1 MSIAVAVDQIASV
14 SRLHRHSDGVISFA
28 VKSDDLF
35 CPIFAVRASDLETVF
50 PEFREHLFKN
60 SYVSINAAVRMARR
74 SMAKIGTPRH
84 NTGTLRYLCAS
95 YVDIDCHTLGKSCED
110 VLRFA
115 KELISLHQVPPW
127 SGVVYSGRGMWLLWL
142 LNDASNPE
150 LAHLG
155 AYQDNS
161 RNHLQLYAR
170 VGEKL
175 RGLLASVG
183 ADPAASDAAR
193 YIRLPGSFR
202 TDIEVEVVWEWEDS
216 LREVPISY
224 TLVDLA
230 DRLGVAGPPARRD
243 RAALDKV
250 GKYPLRRHGREAA
263 NRNRLAAF
271 KVLEDLRGGFRKGMR
286 ANAAFILAAC
296 LRQTGHSWNATV
308 DEMERFGRNCVPA
321 LPAGECLFAVKSV
334 FKKKQRPMRYEW
346 IADTL
351 AVTVSEAKLIS
362 ELLGNQFPPAAR
374 LNDGSWRA
382 PIKVDPRKIRRVERQ
397 VKIRAIVEQLGFIPS
412 VRQLETLLCER
423 GVKIGHV
430 TVAADLKEM
439 DLAVAFPPQPP
450 SSFSVQ

>member
-1 MSIAVAVDQIASV
+1 
-14 SRLHRHSDGVISFA
+14 
-28 VKSDDLF
+28 
-35 CPIFAVRASDLETVF
+35 
-50 PEFREHLFKN
+50 
-60 SYVSINAAVRMARR
+60 MARR
-74 SMAKIGTPRH
+74 SNAKFGTPKH
-84 NTGTLRYLCAS
+84 NTSTLRYLCAS

-115 KELISLHQVPPW
+115 KELVSLHQVPPW
-127 SGVVYSGRGMWLLWL
+127 SGVVYSGRGVWLLWL
-142 LNDASNPE
+142 LNDAANQE

-175 RGLLASVG
+175 RGLLAPVG

-224 TLVDLA
+224 ALVDLA
-230 DRLGVAGPPARRD
+230 ERLGVAEPPARR
-243 RAALDKV
+243 AGSALDKV

-263 NRNRLAAF
+263 NQNRLKAF
-271 KVLEDLRGGFRKGMR
+271 RVLEDARGGFEEGMR
-286 ANAAFILAAC
+286 ANAAFILAVC
-296 LRQTGHSWNATV
+296 LRQTGRGWNATV
-308 DEMERFGRNCVPA
+308 DEMARFGQNCKPA
-321 LPAGECLFAVKSV
+321 LPVPECLFAVKSA
-334 FKKKQRPMRYEW
+334 FKKNLKPMRYKW

-351 AVTVSEAKLIS
+351 AVTVTEAKLIS
-362 ELLGNQFPPAAR
+362 GLLANRFPPAER
-374 LNDGSWRA
+374 FNDGSWPA
-382 PIKVDPRKIRRVERQ
+382 PLRLDPRKVRRVERQ
-397 VKIRAIVEQLGFIPS
+397 VEIRAIVEQLGFIPS
-412 VRQLETLLCER
+412 ARQLETLLRER